1 MVKSEDRRLG
11 VATGLGPSDRDVLLA
26 RLDRIEEVQ
35 ERMLAMLAMLHAEGR
50 KEQKTAPSPSPVTY
64 DRLLRLPEV
73 TSICGVSRSTIFL
86 RIAQRLFP
94 SPIRLG
100 QRMVAWRESEIVA
113 LKAAQVR
120 GVPEGEMRELVG
132 MLEVARKSAES

>member
-1 MVKSEDRRLG
+1 MVKWQNRRLG

-35 ERMLAMLAMLHAEGR
+35 ERMLAMLTAESR
-50 KEQKTAPSPSPVTY
+50 KEQKTAPLPRPSSVAY

-73 TSICGVSRSTIFL
+73 TSICGVSRSTIYL

-94 SPIRLG
+94 SPIQLG
-100 QRMVAWRESEIVA
+100 PRMIAWRESEIVA

-120 GVPEGEMRELVG
+120 GAPENEIRELVG
-132 MLEVARKSAES
+132 MLEAARKLTES

>member
-1 MVKSEDRRLG
+1 MVKSKNRRLG

-35 ERMLAMLAMLHAEGR
+35 ERMLAMLTAESR
-50 KEQKTAPSPSPVTY
+50 KEQKTAPLPRPSSVAY

-73 TSICGVSRSTIFL
+73 TSICGVSRSTIYL

-94 SPIRLG
+94 SPVSTRNTCNCSRCSTRSTPLRISPSSFAYRLLLLL
-100 QRMVAWRESEIVA
+100 ESPT
-113 LKAAQVR
+113 R
-120 GVPEGEMRELVG
+120 
-132 MLEVARKSAES
+132 